1 MYKVVFYDDERG
13 ESDVENFLID
23 LKKRVIK
30 LHLERQK
37 KPNEKYMITEGGM
50 DTNEELARTQKRTR
64 LHGGR

>member
-30 LHLERQK
+30 LHLER
-37 KPNEKYMITEGGM
+37 
-50 DTNEELARTQKRTR
+50 
-64 LHGGR
+64 